1 MAAFKRITATILLA
15 ASLCASAA
23 LPAEATV
30 WTLKDFFPNFESADT
45 CALKRTAGTMT
56 HDWYAV
62 VEPLLSTCPGATSGT
77 CWRRGTSPSRAQGG
91 PGSGTGWDY
100 QAWSSGNELF
110 YFGYVLYGASV
121 IETLQMDN
129 PESNVVLPAS
139 VSDAGPNPLW
149 STVYYNSGIY
159 RYYDNAGHLLGTT
172 TFGEYARIEIHKIDD
187 PIHGRPVNALQIVSG
202 AGPTANGPWT
212 LGESII
218 LRQTMTDS
226 DTTNCGGSA
235 HAYRGVYEWSLGSTI
250 LFRSD
255 DGWRYQP

>member
-1 MAAFKRITATILLA
+1 
-15 ASLCASAA
+15 
-23 LPAEATV
+23 
-30 WTLKDFFPNFESADT
+30 
-45 CALKRTAGTMT
+45 
-56 HDWYAV
+56 
-62 VEPLLSTCPGATSGT
+62 
-77 CWRRGTSPSRAQGG
+77 
-91 PGSGTGWDY
+91 
-100 QAWSSGNELF
+100 
-110 YFGYVLYGASV
+110 
-121 IETLQMDN
+121 MDN

-159 RYYDNAGHLLGTT
+159 RYYDNAGNLLGTT

-212 LGESII
+212 LGESIV

-235 HAYRGVYEWSLGSTI
+235 HAYRGMYEWSLGSTI